1 MNYDFLIDVA
11 CQEGLTVKEKPFQTY
26 DGRIKGK
33 NIYIRKDMTPTEKA
47 CVLAE
52 ELGHHYTTVGN
63 ILDQGDAGNRKQEF
77 RARLWAYNEQIGLRG
92 IIRAYESHLTELYE
106 VAEFLEVTPEFL
118 SDALQCYRSKY
129 SPYTTVDNYVI
140 FFDPCLS
147 IVKLIDI

>member
-52 ELGHHYTTVGN
+52 ELGHHYTTVGD
-63 ILDQGDAGNRKQEF
+63 ILDQDVVGNRKQEL
-77 RARLWAYNEQIGLRG
+77 RARLWAYNEQIGLRN
-92 IIRAYESHLTELYE
+92 IIRAYKAHLTNLHE

-118 SDALQCYRSKY
+118 SDALRCYRSKY
-129 SPYTTVDNYVI
+129 SPYTTIDDYVI
-140 FFDPCLS
+140 FFEPSLS
-147 IVKLIDI
+147 VMKLI